1 MTYAL
6 PTDETRI
13 FIDRT
18 ALLETMT
25 VNTLERSL
33 RARGIEAE
41 VFAMAGRI
49 GIDIR
54 TVDLMKAATLLK
66 HTGLI

>member
-1 MTYAL
+1 MPYAL

-13 FIDRT
+13 FIDRN
-18 ALLETMT
+18 ALLETMS

-33 RARGIEAE
+33 RAAEIDAE
-41 VFAMAGRI
+41 VFAMSGRI

-54 TVDLMKAATLLK
+54 TTDLMKAATLLK
-66 HTGLI
+66 ETGLI

>member
-13 FIDRT
+13 FIDRN

-54 TVDLMKAATLLK
+54 TVDLMKAATFLK

>member
-13 FIDRT
+13 FIDRN

-25 VNTLERSL
+25 VNTLERSF
-33 RARGIEAE
+33 RDDGIKAE

-66 HTGLI
+66 ATGLI

>member
-13 FIDRT
+13 FIDRN